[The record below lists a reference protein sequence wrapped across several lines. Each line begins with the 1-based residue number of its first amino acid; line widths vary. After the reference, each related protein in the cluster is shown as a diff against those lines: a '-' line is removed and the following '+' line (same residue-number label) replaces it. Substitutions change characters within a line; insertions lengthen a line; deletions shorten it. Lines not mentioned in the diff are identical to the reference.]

1 MSRTALTISLMVTL
15 ISGSAISGCTAN
27 LSPNITPPA
36 ACPVCKPTPPC
47 AGWRAIYPSREDVL
61 TRGTKEAILA
71 HNEYGV
77 SQKCWSAP

>member
-1 MSRTALTISLMVTL
+1 MSRTVLTISLMVTL
-15 ISGSAISGCTAN
+15 ISGLGISGCTAN
-27 LSPNITPPA
+27 LNPITPSTP
-36 ACPVCKPTPPC
+36 CPVCKPTPPC